1 MIRKHFH
8 DIKIVGVLT
17 ALLALASC
25 AGDEFDST
33 KNADGPKFGLT
44 VVTNDQV
51 STRTPGDDNLNEN
64 RFVSID
70 YFFFAQN
77 SDDNKLLLHKTE
89 GVRNDANNTTLDN
102 STHTYNGPLSASDLI
117 ALFGDTDV
125 EDGTTCYVYVLT
137 NLLPSTRA
145 AIESE
150 KTIWGE
156 DFTLGILKR
165 ISFQDTNIS
174 ANGKQECFVMFG
186 GGEVSLT
193 TDADTNVRTISGNPI
208 RVTRDA
214 AKVVLTVRSLQEEV
228 EVKDADDNVVAK
240 WKSVPDQM
248 HVMFYNGKNKS
259 NVHSQINAGLHYVPE
274 VNDDCYFDL
283 TAKNSGWRNLTA
295 ASNDEPYKNLTHA
308 YPFYTYLSD
317 WTEVSGADPDSYM
330 ILVVPWQ
337 QVDVETGENIN
348 APIATY
354 YQIQTSTTDT
364 YYENY
369 YYHIFIDVGI
379 LGSFELPE
387 PEVIE
392 GSYMIVPWG
401 EKNIDATMREPVYLI
416 VEENEFTMN
425 NVSSGSV
432 PYITSHEITEAYV
445 TKVAYKSLKTFVFQ
459 SLPTPLND
467 YGTNNENEYPASLNQ
482 SRTVNTYVNNERFD
496 VSSDNG
502 LLTLTHTVSPDQYTC
517 YEVTVRI
524 TNSKGLSEDVVF
536 IIYPAIYVDNQP
548 GGNAFINGYFG
559 NVTPL
564 PPHRNN
570 GTWQQNADRS
580 YRVRNNRGGSNNDG
594 NAGNPY
600 HIWAGGAYNYG
611 GNNTEANTYGSLI
624 TGAPGLNTTMT
635 RITVT
640 SFTEN
645 DEKFNVFMATNNNNN
660 PAGRL
665 KQYTYKITDP
675 RVPSGWTSGDLFPYV
690 VTASSQYN
698 AAYTTQSWTNAGS
711 IMVGTSEI
719 DKIAPEFL
727 VTSAWGRC
735 NPNSITFAQ
744 AQKRCAT
751 YQEAGYPAGRW
762 RLPTV
767 AEISYIHTLQQKG
780 IIDNLFS
787 TTHTGGYWSS
797 EGHPVR
803 YYNGNPTLRTTYT
816 GTDPV
821 RCVYDIWYWGEE
833 KMTTNEYHANPTK

>member
-89 GVRNDANNTTLDN
+89 GRRNDPDNNTLDN

-117 ALFGDTDV
+117 AIFGSDDV

-150 KTIWGE
+150 KTTWGE

-228 EVKDADDNVVAK
+228 EVKADDGETVVAR

-295 ASNDEPYKNLTHA
+295 ASNDEPYKNLTHS

-337 QVDVETGENIN
+337 QVDVETGVNIN
-348 APIATY
+348 APVATY

-392 GSYMIVPWG
+392 GTYMIVPWG

-416 VEENEFTMN
+416 VEENEYTMN
-425 NVSSGSV
+425 NVNSASI
-432 PYITSHEITEAYV
+432 PYISSHEITQAYV
-445 TKVAYKSLKTFVFQ
+445 TKIEYINIGDFQ
-459 SLPTPLND
+459 NVTVNH
-467 YGTNNENEYPASLNQ
+467 NNTSIVW
-482 SRTVNTYVNNERFD
+482 TTNTYVNNERFEVTTD
-496 VSSDNG
+496 DN
-502 LLTLTHTVSPDQYTC
+502 LLTLTHTISPNQYTR
-517 YEVTVRI
+517 YLVTVRI
-524 TNSKGLSEDVVF
+524 VNSKGLQEDVVF
-536 IIYPAIYVDNQP
+536 TIYPAIFAEIED
-548 GGNAFINGYFG
+548 GGDAFINGRFAH
-559 NVTPL
+559 V
-564 PPHRNN
+564 NN
-570 GTWQQNADRS
+570 PVS
-580 YRVRNNRGGSNNDG
+580 S
-594 NAGNPY
+594 GNPGWY
-600 HIWAGGAYNYG
+600 QVTGTYYRSSAQQGYNPSYVATG
-611 GNNTEANTYGSLI
+611 YGSLV
-624 TGAPGLNTTMT
+624 TTLGT
-635 RITVT
+635 DNVSQTALTKITVT
-640 SFTEN
+640 SFNTG
-645 DEKFNVFMATNNNNN
+645 DDSYSIRANNTTST
-660 PAGRL
+660 
-665 KQYTYKITDP
+665 YTYKLTDP
-675 RVPSGWTSGDLFPYV
+675 RVTSNLNSVLDDYW
-690 VTASSQYN
+690 VTARSNRNNQ
-698 AAYTTQSWTNAGS
+698 TTASWRNENTILVGS
-711 IMVGTSEI
+711 NSN
-719 DKIAPEFL
+719 DAIAPEFL
-727 VTSAWGRC
+727 ICSGWGRTAGQ
-735 NPNSITFAQ
+735 NAQNFQTFER
-744 AQKRCAT
+744 RCAA

-762 RLPTV
+762 RIPTE
-767 AEISYIHTLQQKG
+767 AEIAFIYKLQDQGVIPDLFRNGTSY
-780 IIDNLFS
+780 
-787 TTHTGGYWSS
+787 WASS
-797 EGHPVR
+797 GR
-803 YYNGNPTLRTTYT
+803 AITSNNGTVTASSPNTA
-816 GTDPV
+816 GV
-821 RCVYDIWYWGEE
+821 RCVYDVWYWGEE
-833 KMTTNEYHANPTK
+833 KMSTNEYHVAP

>member
-17 ALLALASC
+17 AFLALASC

-77 SDDNKLLLHKTE
+77 HDEDVLLLHKTE

-125 EDGTTCYVYVLT
+125 EDGTTCYVYVLA
-137 NLLPSTRA
+137 NLLPGTRA

-150 KTIWGE
+150 KTAWGE
-156 DFTLGILKR
+156 NFSLGILKR

-283 TAKNSGWRNLTA
+283 TARNSGWRNLTA

-432 PYITSHEITEAYV
+432 PYISSHEITQAYV
-445 TKVAYKSLKTFVFQ
+445 TKIEYINTGNFQ
-459 SLPTPLND
+459 NVTVNHNN
-467 YGTNNENEYPASLNQ
+467 TNSVW
-482 SRTVNTYVNNERFD
+482 TTNTYVRNESFEVTTDNN
-496 VSSDNG
+496 
-502 LLTLTHTVSPDQYTC
+502 LLTLTHNISPDQYTR
-517 YEVTVRI
+517 YLVTVRI
-524 TNSKGLSEDVVF
+524 VNSKGLQEDVVF
-536 IIYPAIYVDNQP
+536 TIYPAIYTDVHA
-548 GGNAFINGYFG
+548 GGDVFIDGYFG
-559 NVTPL
+559 YIVNPSG
-564 PPHRNN
+564 NN
-570 GTWQQNADRS
+570 WWRVAGNAYASGS
-580 YRVRNNRGGSNNDG
+580 YDEDNPNRGYRYYDDRDNYVNTPYGVLYRSDRTS
-594 NAGNPY
+594 AGQ
-600 HIWAGGAYNYG
+600 IA
-611 GNNTEANTYGSLI
+611 L
-624 TGAPGLNTTMT
+624 T
-635 RITVT
+635 RITISSFNSEENSTYTINDVT
-640 SFTEN
+640 
-645 DEKFNVFMATNNNNN
+645 
-660 PAGRL
+660 
-665 KQYTYKITDP
+665 YHYKIADP
-675 RVPSGWTSGDLFPYV
+675 RVDSNWSGSDLQNHLVSQSNNGGGNYNPYRY
-690 VTASSQYN
+690 VTREA
-698 AAYTTQSWTNAGS
+698 WTNDQARAIKIGDSDPES
-711 IMVGTSEI
+711 ISPDI
-719 DKIAPEFL
+719 FI
-727 VTSAWGRC
+727 SSRWGAC
-735 NPNSITFAQ
+735 GNMTLSFAN
-744 AQKRCAT
+744 AQKRAAT
-751 YQEAGYPAGRW
+751 YQEAGFPAGRW
-762 RLPTV
+762 RLPTE
-767 AEISYIHTLQQKG
+767 AELMFIYNLQEKG
-780 IIDNLFS
+780 IIPSLFS
-787 TTHTGGYWSS
+787 AGVNYWASS
-797 EGHPVR
+797 GR
-803 YYNGNPTLRTTYT
+803 YVNNGRFYNGNNTTCYM
-816 GTDPV
+816 
-821 RCVYDIWYWGEE
+821 RSVYDVWYWGE
-833 KMTTNEYHANPTK
+833 TTMPTKQYHIAPTK

>member
-77 SDDNKLLLHKTE
+77 HDEDVLLLHKTE

-150 KTIWGE
+150 KTTWGE

-387 PEVIE
+387 PKVIK
-392 GSYMIVPWG
+392 GTYMIVPWG

-416 VEENEFTMN
+416 VEENEFIMN
-425 NVSSGSV
+425 NVSSASV
-432 PYITSHEITEAYV
+432 PYITSHEITQAYV
-445 TKVAYKSLKTFVFQ
+445 TQLRYINTSTFETV
-459 SLPTPLND
+459 TR
-467 YGTNNENEYPASLNQ
+467 TNTTDTDG
-482 SRTVNTYVNNERFD
+482 TVNLRTYVGNETFTVD
-496 VSSDNG
+496 TENG
-502 LLTLTHTVSPDQYTC
+502 LLTLTHTISSSQYTR

-524 TNSKGLSEDVVF
+524 RNSKGLEEEVVF
-536 IIYPAIYVDNQP
+536 IIYPAIYVDIEP
-548 GGNAFINGYFG
+548 GGDVFVNGRF
-559 NVTPL
+559 V
-564 PPHRNN
+564 HV
-570 GTWQQNADRS
+570 QNAKGNRTGNN
-580 YRVRNNRGGSNNDG
+580 YPWYNRGGYNWYTNTTHNTNDFYETTG
-594 NAGNPY
+594 
-600 HIWAGGAYNYG
+600 
-611 GNNTEANTYGSLI
+611 YGSLRFNLGDGGVNSEAL
-624 TGAPGLNTTMT
+624 TK
-635 RITVT
+635 ITVT
-640 SFTEN
+640 SFSEN
-645 DEKFNVFMATNNNNN
+645 DNSYNI
-660 PAGRL
+660 RL
-665 KQYTYKITDP
+665 
-675 RVPSGWTSGDLFPYV
+675 
-690 VTASSQYN
+690 
-698 AAYTTQSWTNAGS
+698 
-711 IMVGTSEI
+711 
-719 DKIAPEFL
+719 
-727 VTSAWGRC
+727 C
-735 NPNSITFAQ
+735 
-744 AQKRCAT
+744 
-751 YQEAGYPAGRW
+751 
-762 RLPTV
+762 
-767 AEISYIHTLQQKG
+767 
-780 IIDNLFS
+780 
-787 TTHTGGYWSS
+787 
-797 EGHPVR
+797 
-803 YYNGNPTLRTTYT
+803 
-816 GTDPV
+816 
-821 RCVYDIWYWGEE
+821 
-833 KMTTNEYHANPTK
+833 

>member
-77 SDDNKLLLHKTE
+77 HDEDVLLLHKTE

-145 AIESE
+145 AIESK
-150 KTIWGE
+150 KTTWGE
-156 DFTLGILKR
+156 NFSLGILKR

-432 PYITSHEITEAYV
+432 PYITSHEITQAYV
-445 TKVAYKSLKTFVFQ
+445 TQLRYINTNTFNTV
-459 SLPTPLND
+459 TRTNTND
-467 YGTNNENEYPASLNQ
+467 TDGS
-482 SRTVNTYVNNERFD
+482 VNLQTYVGSETFTVD
-496 VSSDNG
+496 TQNG
-502 LLTLTHTVSPDQYTC
+502 LLTLSHTISPSQYTK
-517 YEVTVRI
+517 YEVTVVI
-524 TNSKGLSEDVVF
+524 KNSAGLEEEVVF
-536 IIYPAIYVDNQP
+536 IIYPAIFVDIEA
-548 GGNAFINGYFG
+548 GGNTFVNGRFAHVYQPVG
-559 NVTPL
+559 GPWY
-564 PPHRNN
+564 NN
-570 GTWQQNADRS
+570 GGYSWYTNNQNFPNQGF
-580 YRVRNNRGGSNNDG
+580 VTTG
-594 NAGNPY
+594 
-600 HIWAGGAYNYG
+600 
-611 GNNTEANTYGSLI
+611 YGSLRFDLG
-624 TGAPGLNTTMT
+624 TGVNNESMT

-640 SFTEN
+640 SFSEN
-645 DEKFNVFMATNNNNN
+645 DNSYNIRVDNNNTST
-660 PAGRL
+660 P
-665 KQYTYKITDP
+665 YTFKLTDP
-675 RVPSGWTSGDLFPYV
+675 RVESAIKSNLEDYI
-690 VTASSQYN
+690 VTANSSRGNLRY
-698 AAYTTQSWTNAGS
+698 AAWQNVAGS
-711 IMVGTSEI
+711 IMTGSPSN
-719 DKIAPEFL
+719 DAIAPEFL
-727 VTSAWGRC
+727 ICSGWGRT
-735 NPNSITFAQ
+735 NGENAQPFQTFE
-744 AQKRCAT
+744 KRCAS
-751 YQEAGYPAGRW
+751 YQEKGYPAGRW
-762 RLPTV
+762 RIPTEAELTFIYRLQELGVIPILFQRQNSAYWASSGRAIESYNATTLTAHFQTHPNVV
-767 AEISYIHTLQQKG
+767 ARDRAG
-780 IIDNLFS
+780 
-787 TTHTGGYWSS
+787 
-797 EGHPVR
+797 
-803 YYNGNPTLRTTYT
+803 
-816 GTDPV
+816 V
-821 RCVYDIWYWGEE
+821 RCVYDIWYWGEK
-833 KMTTNEYHANPTK
+833 KMSENEYHPNPTK

>member
-89 GVRNDANNTTLDN
+89 GRRNDPDNNTLDN

-117 ALFGDTDV
+117 AIFGSDDV

-150 KTIWGE
+150 KTTWGE

-228 EVKDADDNVVAK
+228 EVKADDGETVVAK

-259 NVHSQINAGLHYVPE
+259 NVHSQINSGLHYVPE

-432 PYITSHEITEAYV
+432 PYISSHEITQAYV
-445 TKVAYKSLKTFVFQ
+445 TKIEYINTGNFQ
-459 SLPTPLND
+459 NMTVNHNN
-467 YGTNNENEYPASLNQ
+467 TNSVW
-482 SRTVNTYVNNERFD
+482 TTNTYVRNERFEVTTD
-496 VSSDNG
+496 DN
-502 LLTLTHTVSPDQYTC
+502 LLTLTHNISPDQYTR
-517 YEVTVRI
+517 YLVTVRI
-524 TNSKGLSEDVVF
+524 VNSKGLQEDVVF
-536 IIYPAIYVDNQP
+536 TIYPAIYTDVHA
-548 GGNAFINGYFG
+548 GGDVFIDGYFG
-559 NVTPL
+559 YIVNPSGNNWWQVQGNAYASGSYNAANPN
-564 PPHRNN
+564 RGYRGYNN
-570 GTWQQNADRS
+570 GYEYVNTPYGVLYRSDRTS
-580 YRVRNNRGGSNNDG
+580 
-594 NAGNPY
+594 AGQ
-600 HIWAGGAYNYG
+600 IA
-611 GNNTEANTYGSLI
+611 L
-624 TGAPGLNTTMT
+624 T
-635 RITVT
+635 RITISSFNSEENSTYTINGVT
-640 SFTEN
+640 
-645 DEKFNVFMATNNNNN
+645 
-660 PAGRL
+660 
-665 KQYTYKITDP
+665 YHYKIADP
-675 RVPSGWTSGDLFPYV
+675 RVDSNWSGSDLQNHLVSQSNNGGGNGANQYRN
-690 VTASSQYN
+690 VTREA
-698 AAYTTQSWTNAGS
+698 WTNDQARAIKIGDSDPES
-711 IMVGTSEI
+711 ISPDIFISSRWG
-719 DKIAPEFL
+719 ACGN
-727 VTSAWGRC
+727 VTLS
-735 NPNSITFAQ
+735 FAN
-744 AQKRCAT
+744 AQKRAAT
-751 YQEAGYPAGRW
+751 YQEAGFPAGRW
-762 RLPTV
+762 RLPTE
-767 AEISYIHTLQQKG
+767 AELMFIYNLQEKG
-780 IIDNLFS
+780 IIPSLF
-787 TTHTGGYWSS
+787 TAGVNYWASS
-797 EGHPVR
+797 GR
-803 YYNGNPTLRTTYT
+803 YVNNGRFYNGNNTTCYM
-816 GTDPV
+816 
-821 RCVYDIWYWGEE
+821 RSVYDVWYWGE
-833 KMTTNEYHANPTK
+833 TTMPTKQYHIAPTK

>member
-89 GVRNDANNTTLDN
+89 GRRNDPDNNTLDN

-117 ALFGDTDV
+117 AIFGSDDV

-150 KTIWGE
+150 KTTWGE

-387 PEVIE
+387 PKVIK

-416 VEENEFTMN
+416 VEENEFIMN
-425 NVSSGSV
+425 NVSSASV
-432 PYITSHEITEAYV
+432 PYITSHEITQAYV
-445 TKVAYKSLKTFVFQ
+445 TQLRYINTSTFETV
-459 SLPTPLND
+459 TR
-467 YGTNNENEYPASLNQ
+467 TNTTDTDG
-482 SRTVNTYVNNERFD
+482 TVNLRTYVGNETFTVD
-496 VSSDNG
+496 TENG
-502 LLTLTHTVSPDQYTC
+502 LLTLTHTISSSQYTR

-524 TNSKGLSEDVVF
+524 RNSKGLEEEVVF
-536 IIYPAIYVDNQP
+536 IIYPAIYVDIEP
-548 GGNAFINGYFG
+548 GGDVFVNGRF
-559 NVTPL
+559 V
-564 PPHRNN
+564 HV
-570 GTWQQNADRS
+570 QNAKGNRTGNN
-580 YRVRNNRGGSNNDG
+580 YPWYNRGGYNWYTNTTHNTNDFYETTG
-594 NAGNPY
+594 
-600 HIWAGGAYNYG
+600 
-611 GNNTEANTYGSLI
+611 YGSLRFNLGDGGVNSEAL
-624 TGAPGLNTTMT
+624 TK
-635 RITVT
+635 ITVT
-640 SFTEN
+640 SFSEN
-645 DEKFNVFMATNNNNN
+645 DNSYNIRVNNANTST
-660 PAGRL
+660 A
-665 KQYTYKITDP
+665 YTFKLTDP
-675 RVPSGWTSGDLFPYV
+675 RVESTIKSNLYNYI
-690 VTASSQYN
+690 VTAESNRSALTY
-698 AAYTTQSWTNAGS
+698 ASWDNVEGS
-711 IMVGTSEI
+711 ILTGSPSN
-719 DKIAPEFL
+719 DAIAPEFL
-727 VTSAWGRC
+727 ICSGWGRTRGE
-735 NPNSITFAQ
+735 NAQ
-744 AQKRCAT
+744 DFQKFEKRCAT
-751 YQEAGYPAGRW
+751 YQEKGYPAGRW
-762 RLPTV
+762 RLPTE
-767 AEISYIHTLQQKG
+767 AELTFIYRLQALNVIPVLFQAEGSAYWASSGRAIESYNAQTLTAHF
-780 IIDNLFS
+780 L
-787 TTHTGGYWSS
+787 T
-797 EGHPVR
+797 
-803 YYNGNPTLRTTYT
+803 NPSVQGANTA
-816 GTDPV
+816 GV

-833 KMTTNEYHANPTK
+833 KMDANEYHPVPKKQ

>member
-17 ALLALASC
+17 AFLALASC

-77 SDDNKLLLHKTE
+77 HDEDVLLLHKTE

-125 EDGTTCYVYVLT
+125 EDGTTCYVYVLA
-137 NLLPSTRA
+137 NLLPGTRA

-150 KTIWGE
+150 KTAWGE
-156 DFTLGILKR
+156 NFSLGILKR

-228 EVKDADDNVVAK
+228 EVKADDGETVVAR

-354 YQIQTSTTDT
+354 YQVKTSTTDT

-432 PYITSHEITEAYV
+432 PYISSHEITQAYV
-445 TKVAYKSLKTFVFQ
+445 TKIEYINTGNFQ
-459 SLPTPLND
+459 NVTVNHNN
-467 YGTNNENEYPASLNQ
+467 TNSVW
-482 SRTVNTYVNNERFD
+482 TTNTYVRNESFEVTTD
-496 VSSDNG
+496 DN
-502 LLTLTHTVSPDQYTC
+502 LLTLTHNISPDQYTR
-517 YEVTVRI
+517 YLVTVRI
-524 TNSKGLSEDVVF
+524 VNSKGLQEDVVF
-536 IIYPAIYVDNQP
+536 TIYPAIYTDVHA
-548 GGNAFINGYFG
+548 GGDVFIDGYFG
-559 NVTPL
+559 YIVNPSG
-564 PPHRNN
+564 NN
-570 GTWQQNADRS
+570 WWQVAGNAYASGS
-580 YRVRNNRGGSNNDG
+580 YDEDYPNRGYRYYDDRDNYVNTPYGVLYRSDRTS
-594 NAGNPY
+594 AGQ
-600 HIWAGGAYNYG
+600 IA
-611 GNNTEANTYGSLI
+611 L
-624 TGAPGLNTTMT
+624 T
-635 RITVT
+635 RITISSFNSEENSTYTINDVT
-640 SFTEN
+640 
-645 DEKFNVFMATNNNNN
+645 
-660 PAGRL
+660 
-665 KQYTYKITDP
+665 YHYKIADP
-675 RVPSGWTSGDLFPYV
+675 RVDSNWSGSDLQNHLVSQSNNGGGYYNPYRNVTREAWTDDQARAIKIGDSDPESISPDIFISSRWGACGN
-690 VTASSQYN
+690 VTLS
-698 AAYTTQSWTNAGS
+698 
-711 IMVGTSEI
+711 
-719 DKIAPEFL
+719 
-727 VTSAWGRC
+727 
-735 NPNSITFAQ
+735 FAD
-744 AQKRCAT
+744 AQKRAAT
-751 YQEAGYPAGRW
+751 YQEAGFPAGRW
-762 RLPTV
+762 RLPTE
-767 AEISYIHTLQQKG
+767 AELMFIYNLQEKG
-780 IIDNLFS
+780 IIPSLF
-787 TTHTGGYWSS
+787 TAGVNYWASS
-797 EGHPVR
+797 GR
-803 YYNGNPTLRTTYT
+803 YVNNGRFYNGNNTTCYM
-816 GTDPV
+816 
-821 RCVYDIWYWGEE
+821 RSVYDVWYWGE
-833 KMTTNEYHANPTK
+833 TTMPTKQYHIAPTK

>member
-89 GVRNDANNTTLDN
+89 GRRNDPDNNTLDN

-150 KTIWGE
+150 KTTWGE
-156 DFTLGILKR
+156 NFNLGILKR

-228 EVKDADDNVVAK
+228 EVKDADDNVVAR

-259 NVHSQINAGLHYVPE
+259 NVHSQINSGLHYVPE

-317 WTEVSGADPDSYM
+317 WTEASGADPKSYM
-330 ILVVPWQ
+330 ILMVPWQ
-337 QVDVETGENIN
+337 QVDVETGANIG
-348 APIATY
+348 APRATY
-354 YQIQTSTTDT
+354 YQVETTTTDT

-369 YYHIFIDVGI
+369 YYHIFINVGI
-379 LGSFELPE
+379 LGSFEIPE
-387 PEVIE
+387 PVKVD
-392 GSYMIVPWG
+392 GTYMIVPWG
-401 EKNIDATMREPVYLI
+401 EKDIDATMREPIYLI
-416 VEENEFTMN
+416 VEKDTVVMSNAEEGRDN
-425 NVSSGSV
+425 
-432 PYITSHEITEAYV
+432 YITSHPIENPKV
-445 TKVAYKSLKTFVFQ
+445 TKIEYM
-459 SLPTPLND
+459 D
-467 YGTNNENEYPASLNQ
+467 YSG
-482 SRTVNTYVNNERFD
+482 
-496 VSSDNG
+496 
-502 LLTLTHTVSPDQYTC
+502 
-517 YEVTVRI
+517 VTIYRWTI
-524 TNSKGLSEDVVF
+524 EKGSF
-536 IIYPAIYVDNQP
+536 
-548 GGNAFINGYFG
+548 
-559 NVTPL
+559 T
-564 PPHRNN
+564 NN
-570 GTWQQNADRS
+570 GTTYTYRIRLYNTTSNNPLGTWYCNSNPTGSFRYPNYNGTTYYYANFVNDFESFVASKTDSEVILTHEIDEEMYVPYNVTVEVKNPKISDPETIVFTQYPPIYISAERS
-580 YRVRNNRGGSNNDG
+580 NGYAWVNSYSNNRSGNRDCYDDFYGNLGNFAYRSNAEMGTGENT
-594 NAGNPY
+594 NPN
-600 HIWAGGAYNYG
+600 NYII
-611 GNNTEANTYGSLI
+611 SI
-624 TGAPGLNTTMT
+624 S
-635 RITVT
+635 
-640 SFTEN
+640 SFSP
-645 DEKFNVFMATNNNNN
+645 DDPYVI
-660 PAGRL
+660 G
-665 KQYTYKITDP
+665 DP
-675 RVPSGWTSGDLFPYV
+675 RTDNVNNLTNLGGLENYRPTRRTGTEDMIAPKILV
-690 VTASSQYN
+690 ASSYGVVSSYYYFN
-698 AAYTTQSWTNAGS
+698 RDAA
-711 IMVGTSEI
+711 E
-719 DKIAPEFL
+719 
-727 VTSAWGRC
+727 
-735 NPNSITFAQ
+735 
-744 AQKRCAT
+744 KRCAS
-751 YQEAGYPAGRW
+751 YQENGYPAGRW
-762 RLPTV
+762 RVPTA
-767 AEISYIHTLQQKG
+767 AEIKYIMSLNAKG
-780 IIDNLFS
+780 VIPSLFNL
-787 TTHTGGYWSS
+787 GRNDAQGYWCA
-797 EGHPVR
+797 
-803 YYNGNPTLRTTYT
+803 NGKISGDANAMPYLSNNTQNTA
-816 GTDPV
+816 V

-833 KMTTNEYHANPTK
+833 HNATTFTWGD

>member
-77 SDDNKLLLHKTE
+77 HDEDVLLLHKTE

-150 KTIWGE
+150 KTTWGE
-156 DFTLGILKR
+156 DFSLGILKR

-416 VEENEFTMN
+416 VEENEYTMN
-425 NVSSGSV
+425 NVNSASI
-432 PYITSHEITEAYV
+432 PYISSHEITQAYV
-445 TKVAYKSLKTFVFQ
+445 TKIEYINTGNFQ
-459 SLPTPLND
+459 NVTVNHNN
-467 YGTNNENEYPASLNQ
+467 TNSVW
-482 SRTVNTYVNNERFD
+482 TTNTYVNNEIFE
-496 VSSDNG
+496 VTTDNN
-502 LLTLTHTVSPDQYTC
+502 LLTLTHTISPDQYTR
-517 YEVTVRI
+517 YLVTVRI
-524 TNSKGLSEDVVF
+524 VNSKGLQEDVVF
-536 IIYPAIYVDNQP
+536 TIYPAIFAEIET
-548 GGNAFINGYFG
+548 GGDVFINGRFAHVQGAVG
-559 NVTPL
+559 NRTG
-564 PPHRNN
+564 NN
-570 GTWQQNADRS
+570 YPWYA
-580 YRVRNNRGGSNNDG
+580 RGGYNWYTNNNQNSDNFYVTTG
-594 NAGNPY
+594 
-600 HIWAGGAYNYG
+600 
-611 GNNTEANTYGSLI
+611 YGSLRFNLG
-624 TGAPGLNTTMT
+624 TGVNNQSMT

-640 SFTEN
+640 SFN
-645 DEKFNVFMATNNNNN
+645 DGDNTYNIRANNVTT
-660 PAGRL
+660 
-665 KQYTYKITDP
+665 QYTFKIADP
-675 RVPSGWTSGDLFPYV
+675 RVESTIKGDLTNYI
-690 VTASSQYN
+690 VTA
-698 AAYTTQSWTNAGS
+698 QSNRGALTYASWANVPGS
-711 IMVGTSEI
+711 IMVGSSSN
-719 DKIAPEFL
+719 DAIAPEFL
-727 VTSAWGRC
+727 ICSGWGRTQGE
-735 NPNSITFAQ
+735 NAQDFTTFQ
-744 AQKRCAT
+744 RRCAS
-751 YQEAGYPAGRW
+751 YQEQGYPAGRW
-762 RLPTV
+762 RLPTE
-767 AEISYIHTLQQKG
+767 AELAFIYRLQALQVIPVLFQETGSAYWASSGRAVESYNAATLTA
-780 IIDNLFS
+780 NF
-787 TTHTGGYWSS
+787 TNNPNVGGA
-797 EGHPVR
+797 GR
-803 YYNGNPTLRTTYT
+803 AG
-816 GTDPV
+816 V

-833 KMTTNEYHANPTK
+833 TMTTNEYHPNPTK

>member
-77 SDDNKLLLHKTE
+77 HDEDVLLLHKTE

-150 KTIWGE
+150 KTTLG
-156 DFTLGILKR
+156 DNFSLGILKR

-228 EVKDADDNVVAK
+228 EVKDADDNVVAR

-274 VNDDCYFDL
+274 ENDDCYFDL
-283 TAKNSGWRNLTA
+283 T
-295 ASNDEPYKNLTHA
+295 
-308 YPFYTYLSD
+308 FYTYLSD

-387 PEVIE
+387 PKVIK
-392 GSYMIVPWG
+392 GTYMIVPWG

-416 VEENEFTMN
+416 VEENEFIMN
-425 NVSSGSV
+425 NVSSASV
-432 PYITSHEITEAYV
+432 PYITSHEITQAYV
-445 TKVAYKSLKTFVFQ
+445 TQLRYINTSTFETV
-459 SLPTPLND
+459 TR
-467 YGTNNENEYPASLNQ
+467 TNTTDTDG
-482 SRTVNTYVNNERFD
+482 TVNLRTYVGNETFTVD
-496 VSSDNG
+496 TENG
-502 LLTLTHTVSPDQYTC
+502 LLTLTHTISSSQYTR

-524 TNSKGLSEDVVF
+524 RNSKGLEEEVVF
-536 IIYPAIYVDNQP
+536 IIYPAIYVDIEP
-548 GGNAFINGYFG
+548 GGDVFVNGRF
-559 NVTPL
+559 V
-564 PPHRNN
+564 HV
-570 GTWQQNADRS
+570 QNAKGNRTGNN
-580 YRVRNNRGGSNNDG
+580 YPWYNRGGYNWYTNTTHNTNDFYETTG
-594 NAGNPY
+594 
-600 HIWAGGAYNYG
+600 
-611 GNNTEANTYGSLI
+611 YGSLRFNLGDGGVNSEAL
-624 TGAPGLNTTMT
+624 TK
-635 RITVT
+635 ITVT
-640 SFTEN
+640 SFSEN
-645 DEKFNVFMATNNNNN
+645 DNSYNIRVNNANTST
-660 PAGRL
+660 A
-665 KQYTYKITDP
+665 YTFKLTDP
-675 RVPSGWTSGDLFPYV
+675 RVESAIKSNLEDYI
-690 VTASSQYN
+690 VTANSSRGNLRY
-698 AAYTTQSWTNAGS
+698 AAWQNVAGS
-711 IMVGTSEI
+711 IMTGSPSN
-719 DKIAPEFL
+719 DAIAPEFL
-727 VTSAWGRC
+727 ICSGWGRTRGE
-735 NPNSITFAQ
+735 NAQ
-744 AQKRCAT
+744 DFQKFEKRCAT
-751 YQEAGYPAGRW
+751 YQEKGYPAGRW
-762 RLPTV
+762 RLPTE
-767 AEISYIHTLQQKG
+767 AELTFIYRLQALNVIPVLFQAEGSAYWASSGRAIESYNAQTLTAHF
-780 IIDNLFS
+780 L
-787 TTHTGGYWSS
+787 T
-797 EGHPVR
+797 
-803 YYNGNPTLRTTYT
+803 NPSVQGANTA
-816 GTDPV
+816 GV

-833 KMTTNEYHANPTK
+833 KMDANEYHPVPKKQ